1 MQRWAA
7 DTSLL
12 CCDFTGRRRVNI
24 ETPDRIR
31 NVALVGHSSTGK
43 TSLAEAML
51 YTAGGS
57 NRLGTIDAG
66 TTTSDFA
73 EAEIARKISISMSML
88 HCGWKGIKINILDA
102 PGYADFIGD
111 AKAALWAADN
121 AVLLV
126 HAANGV
132 EIGTDKA
139 WGFAESFGRPRL
151 FFINQVDKEFADFE
165 KVLNALQEQYG
176 RQVLPFNIP
185 VNPGV
190 GFNRIIDVLHQRL
203 LTYPD
208 DANGRPE
215 VGEVPADLRDP
226 VESLREQIVE
236 AAAESDDE
244 LTEKYLEEE
253 DLSEEDLLRG
263 LKAGILNGTT
273 IPVLCGDASRNIGT
287 DQLLGFLVDNMM
299 SPSEMPATSVRM
311 VATEES
317 AELRPSADG
326 PLATVVFKTVSE
338 TVGDLSF
345 VRVVTGS
352 LPASSEVYNS
362 SGKTIER
369 VGQIYV
375 LNGQDRD
382 EVQSIPAGDMGA
394 LVKLKDTHSGNTLCD
409 RRNQVEVAPLEFP
422 HPLIRIALEPK
433 SRGDEEKISM
443 GLQRIHEEDPSFI
456 AGYDPELKQ
465 IIAQGQGE
473 VHLDVVLDKLK
484 QKFGVEVNT
493 LQPRIPYRE
502 TITSHA
508 EGHHRHKKQTG
519 GRGQFGEAFL
529 RIEPSSRGEGY
540 EFRDEVVGGAIPRN
554 YIPAVEKGVFEAI
567 QRGVLAG
574 YNVVDTRVTVYDGSY
589 HPVDSSEMAFQMAGS
604 QAFQKAFMNAKP
616 ILLEPIYRITV
627 MVPDKYM
634 GDVMGDL
641 NSRRGRIQGM
651 DPEGSFQVIRAEVPL
666 AELYKYATSLRS
678 MTQGT
683 GDYTMEFEHYDPV
696 PADLTRKIAEDSKK
710 EGETVEA

>member
-1 MQRWAA
+1 M
-7 DTSLL
+7 
-12 CCDFTGRRRVNI
+12 NI

-43 TSLAEAML
+43 TSLAEALL

-66 TTTSDFA
+66 TTKSDFA

-88 HCGWKGIKINILDA
+88 HCGWNGTKINILDA

-139 WGFAESFGRPRL
+139 WGFSESFGRPRL
-151 FFINQVDKEFADFE
+151 FFINHVDKEFADFD
-165 KVLNALQEQYG
+165 KVLNSLREQYG
-176 RQVLPFNIP
+176 REVLPFHIP

-190 GFNRIIDVLHQRL
+190 GFNQIIDVLHRRL
-203 LTYPD
+203 LTYSD
-208 DANGRPE
+208 DASGKPE
-215 VGEVPADLRDP
+215 EGEVPEDLRDD

-253 DLSEEDLLRG
+253 DLSEADLLRG
-263 LKAGILNGTT
+263 LKAGILNRTMV
-273 IPVLCGDASRNIGT
+273 PVLCGDASRNIGT
-287 DQLLGFLVDNMM
+287 DQLLDFLVDNMM
-299 SPSEMPATSVRM
+299 SPSEMPPMNVRT
-311 VATEES
+311 VSTGES
-317 AELRPSADG
+317 TELRPSSEG
-326 PLATVVFKTVSE
+326 PLAAVVFKTVSE

-345 VRVVTGS
+345 VHVVSGT
-352 LPASSEVYNS
+352 LAASSEVYNS
-362 SGKTIER
+362 SGKTVER

-382 EVQSIPAGDMGA
+382 EVQSISAGDMGA
-394 LVKLKDTHSGNTLCD
+394 LVKLKDTHSGNTLCN
-409 RRNQVEVAPLEFP
+409 RRDQIEVTPLEFP

-465 IIAQGQGE
+465 IIVQGQGE
-473 VHLDVVLDKLK
+473 LHLSVVLEKLK

-493 LQPRIPYRE
+493 IQPRIPYRE

-519 GRGQFGEAFL
+519 GRGQFGEAYL
-529 RIEPSSRGEGY
+529 RIEPVSRGEGY
-540 EFRDEVVGGAIPRN
+540 EFQDEVVGGAIPRN
-554 YIPAVEKGVFEAI
+554 YIPAVEKGVVEAI

-604 QAFQKAFMNAKP
+604 QAFQKAFMNARP
-616 ILLEPIYRITV
+616 ILLEPIYRVTV

-666 AELYKYATSLRS
+666 AELYKYSTSLRS

-683 GDYTMEFEHYDPV
+683 GDYTMAFDHYEPV
-696 PADLTRKIAEDSKK
+696 PSELTRKIVEDSKK
-710 EGETVEA
+710 EGEAVEA